1 MLLLD
6 PLSVILPQMDFIK
19 DMIFVMRMITL
30 LGGSVVFLYPE
41 LFSSNVKSNKLV
53 LAWLITM
60 FHFFQ
65 VVYLLLLTVFIPQ
78 YLGLLNSLVSNP
90 PDLTNYKDV
99 CQTIL
104 FLIFPPSHSYVMHF
118 KNLYLDLKL
127 RKLPNGK
134 ELIKAKED
142 LKRNIYH
149 QVKLELGLET
159 VYQLVIMLI
168 LLFLSYTET
177 PTETGLKTL
186 FNEGLGGL
194 ALFLLTTSIL
204 LSLNSCVSSH
214 CKALTIC
221 RDHFPLKSRLVA
233 SLYCLA
239 GVITRVVA
247 MVMYFAVPLG
257 LFSLHRHF
265 QGEQFPWSELIL
277 DFVGPDG
284 KMYIGNIEPFEWS
297 KVDRWKKS
305 GPLFLMNDDGTYQ
318 RDAYGNVIT
327 NPDHLA
333 SPPDIT
339 LYIGFTLK
347 TYLYI
352 FLAHVVIH
360 FVVIFIAKL
369 KFSYE
374 FRNGLNFLDK
384 IIHCLENTNIAY
396 NSKEWDDG
404 KGDAEE
410 HRRRM
415 RSNWKEGFAVIM
427 INAVF
432 NATLLIPLFYFG
444 NQNNN

>member
-1 MLLLD
+1 M
-6 PLSVILPQMDFIK
+6 
-19 DMIFVMRMITL
+19 
-30 LGGSVVFLYPE
+30 FL
-41 LFSSNVKSNKLV
+41 NN
-53 LAWLITM
+53 I
-60 FHFFQ
+60 FHFNQ
-65 VVYLLLLTVFIPQ
+65 VVYLLLLTIFIPQ
-78 YLGLLNSLVSNP
+78 YLGIVSTLVSNP
-90 PDLTNYKDV
+90 PDLTDSRQI

-104 FLIFPPSHSYVMHF
+104 FLVFPPSHLYIMHF

-127 RKLPNGK
+127 RKLPNDDDLVK
-134 ELIKAKED
+134 TKED
-142 LKRNIYH
+142 LKRNIHH
-149 QVKLELGLET
+149 QVKMELGLET
-159 VYQLVIMLI
+159 VYQLVIVLI

-194 ALFLLTTSIL
+194 ALFLLSTSIL

-233 SLYCLA
+233 SIYCLA
-239 GVITRVVA
+239 GAITRVVA
-247 MVMYFAVPLG
+247 MVMYFAVPFG

-284 KMYIGNIEPFEWS
+284 KMYIGNIEPFEWNE
-297 KVDRWKKS
+297 VDRWTKS

-318 RDAYGNVIT
+318 REIYGNVIT
-327 NPDHLA
+327 NPDYLF

-339 LYIGFTLK
+339 MYIAFTLK

-360 FVVIFIAKL
+360 MVFIFIAKF
-369 KFSYE
+369 KFSYG
-374 FRNGLNFLDK
+374 FRHGLNFFDK
-384 IIHCLENTNIAY
+384 IIHCLENTNIAC
-396 NSKEWDDG
+396 NTKEWDDG
-404 KGDAEE
+404 KGDAKE

-415 RSNWKEGFAVIM
+415 RMNWKEGFVVII

-432 NATLLIPLFYFG
+432 NALLLIPMCYFG
-444 NQNNN
+444 N

>member
-1 MLLLD
+1 
-6 PLSVILPQMDFIK
+6 
-19 DMIFVMRMITL
+19 MIPI
-30 LGGSVVFLYPE
+30 
-41 LFSSNVKSNKLV
+41 
-53 LAWLITM
+53 I
-60 FHFFQ
+60 HFFQ
-65 VVYLLLLTVFIPQ
+65 VVYLLLLTIFIPQ
-78 YLGLLNSLVSNP
+78 YLGLLSYLVSNP
-90 PDLTNYKDV
+90 PDFTNYKDV

-104 FLIFPPSHSYVMHF
+104 FLVFPPSHSYVMHF
-118 KNLYLDLKL
+118 KRLYLDLKL
-127 RKLPNGK
+127 RKLPTDK
-134 ELIKAKED
+134 DLIKRKED
-142 LKRNIYH
+142 LKRIIYH

-177 PTETGLKTL
+177 PTETGLKSL
-186 FNEGLGGL
+186 FNEGLGRL
-194 ALFLLTTSIL
+194 ALFLLSTSIL

-233 SLYCLA
+233 SIYCLA

-247 MVMYFAVPLG
+247 MVMYFAIPLG
-257 LFSLHRHF
+257 LFSLLRHF

-284 KMYIGNIEPFEWS
+284 KMYIGNIEPFEWNE
-297 KVDRWKKS
+297 VDRWKKS

-318 RDAYGNVIT
+318 RDAYGSVIT
-327 NPDHLA
+327 NPDHLV

-352 FLAHVVIH
+352 FLVHVGVH
-360 FVVIFIAKL
+360 MVVIFIAKL
-369 KFSYE
+369 KFSFE

-415 RSNWKEGFAVIM
+415 RSNWKEGFVVII